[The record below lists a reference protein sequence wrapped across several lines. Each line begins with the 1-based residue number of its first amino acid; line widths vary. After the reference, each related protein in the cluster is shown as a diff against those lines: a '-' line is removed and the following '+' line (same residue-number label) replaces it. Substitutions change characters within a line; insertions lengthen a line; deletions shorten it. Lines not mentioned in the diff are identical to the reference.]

1 LWKGAIVETTG
12 DTPAPPGDRSGAEKR
27 FAELSEQCRERVH
40 RYVQLRLG
48 ALLRRRL
55 ESEDVLQE
63 VLLEASK
70 LMQGHQAGDF
80 PDAESFF
87 AWLSKIVDNKIKSL
101 ARHHAAECR
110 TLEREV
116 RLESS
121 ESSQPIRSRGES
133 PSAELQK
140 EEGRASLQTAIALL
154 PPREREVIELVHLQK
169 LRVMEAAQRMGK
181 TANSTSV
188 LLHHA
193 LKRLREILKR
203 QEG

>member
-1 LWKGAIVETTG
+1 METTG
-12 DTPAPPGDRSGAEKR
+12 DSPAPPPDRSGAEKR
-27 FAELSEQCRERVH
+27 FAELSGQWREQIH

-48 ALLRRRL
+48 ASLRRRL

-70 LMQGHQAGDF
+70 LVQEGQAGDF
-80 PDAESFF
+80 PDGGSFF
-87 AWLSKIVDNKIKSL
+87 AWLSRIADNKIWAL
-101 ARHHAAECR
+101 ARHHKAECR
-110 TLEREV
+110 ALEREV

-121 ESSQPIRSRGES
+121 ESNQPYQSRAES
-133 PSAELQK
+133 PSAELQRR
-140 EEGRASLQTAIALL
+140 EGWDSLKTAIELL

-181 TANSTSV
+181 TANATSV

-193 LKRLREILKR
+193 LKRLREVLKR